1 MPRLPRPNSPLAL
14 ALLSVAP
21 FVVAA
26 LVVGPA
32 RADDP
37 APHVIVNVGRA
48 GDHAVPIALPYPKGG
63 ASQAQDFW
71 GVVKRDLELTGYF
84 TVLDPNVSLEP
95 GDAGVEPGQ
104 FDFASWRPS
113 GAALLAKTVTVA
125 DGANLDTQVW
135 IYDVSGGTK
144 IDAKSFAAPSTST
157 RALAHRVA
165 DAIFFAATG
174 KKGFFDTRF
183 AFAGKFGD
191 NKEIYLCDAD
201 GYGRRSITKN
211 GSINLNPRWSPSGAA
226 IAYTGYAAGNPDLY
240 VADLGKGQIRRIAS
254 KAGINTGGAFA
265 PGGGIL
271 ALTQTV
277 GSDSEIFTI
286 DAATGAAL
294 SRLTASPGIDVSP
307 SWSPDGSQIA
317 FVSER
322 SGGPQIY
329 VMNKDGSGAHRV
341 SFQGSNNTSPSWSPA
356 GDRIAFVGRDGN
368 FDIFTVKT
376 DGSSVIRVT
385 QGAGDNEDPSW
396 SPEGDYIAFS
406 STRSGAAHI
415 WIASSD
421 GNFQTQITTGGGG
434 YTNPN
439 WSPHLSW

>member
-1 MPRLPRPNSPLAL
+1 MVQLRSLACLGLVGGL
-14 ALLSVAP
+14 ALL
-21 FVVAA
+21 A
-26 LVVGPA
+26 LHGRAIAEDPGP
-32 RADDP
+32 RYNI
-37 APHVIVNVGRA
+37 VIGRA
-48 GDHAVPIALPYPKGG
+48 GDHAIPIGLPYPKGG

-71 GVVKRDLELTGYF
+71 NVVKRDLELTGFF

-95 GDAGVEPGQ
+95 ADAGVEPGQ
-104 FDFASWRPS
+104 FDFAAWRPS
-113 GAALLAKTVTVA
+113 GASALAKTVTIA
-125 DGANLDTQVW
+125 NGSNLDTQVW
-135 IYDVSGGTK
+135 IYDVNGATK
-144 IDAKSFAAPSTST
+144 LDAKSFSAGSTST

-165 DAIFFAATG
+165 NAILFAVTG

-183 AFAGKFGD
+183 AFSGRFGE

-211 GSINLNPRWSPSGAA
+211 GSINLNPRWSPTGSA

-240 VADLGKGQIRRIAS
+240 VADLGKGQIRRVAA

-265 PGGGIL
+265 PGGGTL

-286 DAATGAAL
+286 DAASGAAIG
-294 SRLTASPGIDVSP
+294 RLTSSPGIDVSP
-307 SWSPDGSQIA
+307 SWSPDGSKIA

-341 SFQGSNNTSPSWSPA
+341 SFQGSNNTSPAWSPL

-376 DGSSVIRVT
+376 DGTSVVRVT
-385 QGAGDNEDPSW
+385 QGQGDNEDPSW
-396 SPEGDYIAFS
+396 SPEGDYISFS
-406 STRSGAAHI
+406 STRSGAGHI
-415 WIASSD
+415 WIASAD
-421 GNFQTQITTGGGG
+421 GDFQAQITSGGGG
-434 YTNPN
+434 YSNPS

>member
-1 MPRLPRPNSPLAL
+1 MSRLSALSFGLLAAVVITTAVSGARAEDPVPGPRLQINIGRPGQL
-14 ALLSVAP
+14 
-21 FVVAA
+21 
-26 LVVGPA
+26 
-32 RADDP
+32 
-37 APHVIVNVGRA
+37 
-48 GDHAVPIALPYPKGG
+48 AVPIALPYPKGG
-63 ASQAQDFW
+63 AAQAQDFW
-71 GVVKRDLELTGYF
+71 NVVKRDLELTGYF

-95 GDAGVEPGQ
+95 GDAGVQPGE
-104 FDFASWRPS
+104 FDFSAWRPS
-113 GAALLAKTVTVA
+113 GAAVLAKTVTA
-125 DGANLDTQVW
+125 TSGSNLDTQVW
-135 IYDVSGGTK
+135 IYEVGTATK
-144 IDAKSFAAPSTST
+144 LDAKSFSAGGTAT

-165 DAIFFAATG
+165 NAIVFAVTG
-174 KKGFFDTRF
+174 KRSFFDTRF
-183 AFAGKFGD
+183 AFSGKFGE

-211 GSINLNPRWSPSGAA
+211 ASINLNPRWSPTGSS

-240 VADLGKGQIRRIAS
+240 IADLGKGQIRRVAA
-254 KAGINTGGAFA
+254 KAGINTGGAFG
-265 PGGGIL
+265 PGGSIL

-286 DAATGAAL
+286 DPATGRELA
-294 SRLTASPGIDVSP
+294 RLTSSPGIDVSP
-307 SWSPDGSQIA
+307 SFSPDGSQIA

-341 SFQGSNNTSPSWSPA
+341 SFQGSQNTSPSWSPK
-356 GDRIAFVGRDGN
+356 GDRIAFVGRDGH

-376 DGSSVIRVT
+376 DGSNTQRVT
-385 QGAGDNEDPSW
+385 QGTGDNEDPSF

-415 WIASSD
+415 WIASAD
-421 GNFQTQITTGGGG
+421 GDFQAQITSGGGG